1 MPGLQQ
7 QRAQLLP
14 GKGPCTV
21 ANTNFPVLKI
31 TDQPGCGGRC
41 TLSLLVRRLKSFPSY
56 NSLELNTD
64 KTSKCQQFP
73 MAPRV
78 AQNQNF
84 RLAICQCILI
94 CPKDVF
100 NSAFLS

>member
-31 TDQPGCGGRC
+31 TDQPGRGGRC
-41 TLSLLVRRLKSFPSY
+41 SDVSVSETTEQF
-56 NSLELNTD
+56 
-64 KTSKCQQFP
+64 SKLQFL
-73 MAPRV
+73 RFEYR
-78 AQNQNF
+78 QNF
-84 RLAICQCILI
+84 
-94 CPKDVF
+94 KM
-100 NSAFLS
+100 SAVSHGS

>member
-21 ANTNFPVLKI
+21 ANTNFPVRL
-31 TDQPGCGGRC
+31 GVVEGASM
-41 TLSLLVRRLKSFPSY
+41 SLLVKQLNSLQSY
-56 NSLELNTD
+56 NSLDLNTD

-78 AQNQNF
+78 SQNQNF

-100 NSAFLS
+100 NSAFLSLAI